1 MEDKPSVREKG
12 AELVKRTSY
21 FYRLAIV
28 TLFKKKTREFRAK
41 DGHPFGSLKG
51 IIQEMSSF
59 YDGYPDDLKGSFSKK
74 LDNIISGRT
83 EGARYEDVEHFLLIE
98 NFLLQHA
105 PEELSKINLKQQLLS
120 LANMLNEFWGGRL
133 QRSFGEPAESVQHL
147 LDIDSDKIYEI
158 DFIEIEGKLNERQ
171 EKSYYGLNT
180 NSRYYIANKPTEN
193 SKHDL
198 SILFREAETPML
210 YYGVYLKDMSYFV
223 FRSFRHEQPMCLYL
237 DYPEK
242 GHKTL
247 RSTASILPENI
258 SNDLSGK
265 EIVDGINPYQIR
277 LNEIMDKSRCAQ
289 LIKIANSYISRLE
302 LEN

>member
-1 MEDKPSVREKG
+1 MEEKTSVRDKG

-28 TLFKKKTREFRAK
+28 TLFKKKTREFRVS

-51 IIQEMSSF
+51 IIQEMGSF

-98 NFLLQHA
+98 QFLLHHA

-120 LANMLNEFWGGRL
+120 LANILDEFWGGRL
-133 QRSFGEPAESVQHL
+133 QQSFGQPVTGVQHL
-147 LDIDSDKIYEI
+147 YGVESESIYEI
-158 DFIEIEGKLNERQ
+158 DFIQFDGDLNNRKEQSHYDIKNGNRYCIAT
-171 EKSYYGLNT
+171 KS
-180 NSRYYIANKPTEN
+180 IDN
-193 SKHDL
+193 SKYEL
-198 SILFREAETPML
+198 AILFRESEIPAL
-210 YYGVYLKDMSYFV
+210 HFGVYLKEKSYFV
-223 FRSFRHEQPMCLYL
+223 FRSFRHKQPMCLYL

-242 GHKTL
+242 GNKTL
-247 RSTASILPENI
+247 RSTASILPERI

-265 EIVDGINPYQIR
+265 EIVYGINPYQIR
-277 LNEIMDKSRCAQ
+277 LNEIANKSRRLQ
-289 LIKIANSYISRLE
+289 LIKIANSYISGLE